1 MAIRKKKLN
10 TKEEEKKLI
19 IRAIQLLKEDYER
32 LEDAPPPVQGITI
45 LLNIFCSVSSNPF
58 LFYVP

>member
-19 IRAIQLLKEDYER
+19 IRAIKLLKEDYER

-45 LLNIFCSVSSNPF
+45 LLSSVNIFCSVSSNPF
-58 LFYVP
+58 LL